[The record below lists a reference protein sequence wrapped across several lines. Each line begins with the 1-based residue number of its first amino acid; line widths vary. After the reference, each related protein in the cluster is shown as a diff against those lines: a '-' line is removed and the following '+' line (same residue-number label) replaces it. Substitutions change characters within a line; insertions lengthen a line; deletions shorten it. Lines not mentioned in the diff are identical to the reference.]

1 MLCLDGE
8 IIMDTK
14 AIETYVENFINSN
27 SDGVFPS
34 LAGDNDAIN
43 HFMHNT
49 ARRLIIYFDKFMSG
63 HASKDVFLC
72 SLRNYLLVFQNEI
85 AVPEGLIPSENEYG
99 IMRNAEGKYYANL
112 ELPDYIDSFFVDQA
126 FQRKK
131 VAVDTEKQKDNFYG
145 NNAYI
150 YNLTHYKEF
159 KSLEQKLAVFGAL
172 NTPEGYTTL
181 VSLPTGGGKSLI
193 TQTMAYQQQGLT
205 IVIVPTVSLA
215 IDQVRNAKNNV
226 KHNADDEI
234 FCYYSGIELER
245 KNALRNAIKSETA
258 RLLFISPEALIRNT
272 EFVSMINE
280 ANTKKYLK
288 NLIVDEAHI
297 VIEWGDFFRVDYQC
311 LEPWRNEL
319 LAINSQLRT
328 VLLSAT
334 YTKVAV
340 AKLKQMFA
348 STDKWIEIRCDALR
362 REPRYLLV
370 KAKSYSD
377 KNRKMI
383 ELVKKLPHPMVVYI
397 NSPKE
402 AEEIKKS
409 LVAAGLD
416 NLETFTGNTKSAER
430 ERIIKDWTDNKI
442 DLIIATS
449 AFGVGVDKGDVRT
462 VLHLYIPDTPNQYYQ
477 ELGRGGR
484 DGLVSLSVMCINP
497 VDDIDSAY
505 GRMNVVLKPETIWKR
520 WVFMYKSPKTSW
532 FKGMITIDTSVKP
545 KEGVNDEGN
554 ALDIQWN
561 VYVILLLR
569 RHNLISIKSMV
580 YDADK
585 ESYKIRIDI
594 LEDALRSESLDVPP
608 IITDIRDKESA
619 GFEKEIKRIKNGID
633 FSERICWSEMF
644 YSTYD
649 KVSMYCGG
657 CAKHKYP
664 EMMEEGKFPLLL
676 PVREPK
682 KTISAELNKLC
693 QGENEVLVIGEEDDY
708 SLMNRY
714 ISAGASI
721 IIVEDTSIDS
731 DFDLILN
738 MNKQSNVMILG
749 IKEYRDLC
757 SQGSAYYISGGVI
770 ALYNSGADKAYEFC
784 STLRKYKNTDMR
796 LIHIVKEDYFIQKV
810 QKPIS
815 AMVEGP
821 KIDSYILERM

>member
-8 IIMDTK
+8 KMMDTK
-14 AIETYVENFINSN
+14 AIESYVENFINSN
-27 SDGVFPS
+27 SNGAFPGF
-34 LAGDNDAIN
+34 AGDNDAIN
-43 HFMHNT
+43 HFMYNT
-49 ARRLIIYFDKFMSG
+49 AKRLTIYFEKFMSG
-63 HASKDVFLC
+63 RASKDVFLC

-85 AVPEGLIPSENEYG
+85 AVPEGLIPTENEYG
-99 IMRNAEGKYYANL
+99 ILCNAEGKYYANL
-112 ELPDYIDSFFVDQA
+112 ELPNYVDSFFVDQA

-131 VAVDTEKQKDNFYG
+131 VSGDTEKQKDIFYG

-150 YNLTHYKEF
+150 YSLTQYKEF

-215 IDQVRNAKNNV
+215 IDQVRNAKNNI
-226 KHNADDEI
+226 KHNADNEI

-245 KNALRNAIKSETA
+245 KNALKNAIKNETA

-280 ANTKKYLK
+280 ANAKKYLK
-288 NLIVDEAHI
+288 NLIIDEAHI

-340 AKLKQMFA
+340 VKLKQMFA
-348 STDKWIEIRCDALR
+348 STDKWIEVRCDALR
-362 REPRYLLV
+362 KEPRYLLV
-370 KAKSYSD
+370 KAKSYLD
-377 KNRKMI
+377 KKHKMV

-402 AEEIKKS
+402 AEEIKKE
-409 LVAAGLD
+409 LIAVGLD

-430 ERIIKDWTDNKI
+430 EKIIKDWTDNKI

-462 VLHLYIPDTPNQYYQ
+462 ILHLYIPDTPNQYYQ

-520 WVFMYKSPKTSW
+520 WVYMYKSPKTSW

-545 KEGVNDEGN
+545 KEGVNDDGN

-594 LEDALRSESLDVPP
+594 LEDALRSESLDVPQ
-608 IITDIRDKESA
+608 IITDIRDRESA
-619 GFEKEIKRIKNGID
+619 GFEKEIKRIKNAID

-676 PVREPK
+676 PVKEPK

-721 IIVEDTSIDS
+721 IVVEDTSIES

-738 MNKQSNVMILG
+738 MNKHSNVMILG

-770 ALYNSGADKAYEFC
+770 AVYNSDADKAYEFC

-796 LIHIVKEDYFIQKV
+796 LIHVVKEDYFVQKV